1 MHAFEAILIVMTAAV
16 VLSVVAHRLKAPY
29 PPFVALAGF
38 GAAFLPFAPEIAL
51 DPALVLA
58 LFVAP
63 VLLDAAF
70 DSSLRDLKRNAVPIA
85 FLSLVA
91 VGVTVAAVAFTARAL
106 VPQMPWAV
114 AVALGAIV
122 APPDAAAATSVLRLI
137 PVPYRVRTILE
148 GESLFNDA
156 SSLLIYRIAVA
167 AALAT
172 LPQGPVLAAS
182 LVWAVVGSVAFG
194 LIAAWIQMRL
204 MRMLTEAPPAII
216 LQFTGAFG
224 VWIAAE
230 KLGLSAIVTVVVFAF
245 AAARMAARSPAYMR
259 SPSYA
264 VWETVVFA
272 LNVLAF
278 MLVGLQIGPIWRGLE
293 TVERESYAA
302 FALVILLVCVL
313 ARFGWVMTYNVV
325 LRIKNRIWGE
335 NLPEGSTTAPTLR
348 GGLVVSWAGM
358 RGVVSLA
365 AAYALPQGFPH
376 RDLILLAVFAVVMGT
391 LVVQGLTLGP
401 LIRLLGLGA
410 DGVLE
415 ADIRKAR
422 RGIADAALA
431 FVDGRTDAPAKRLQA
446 EYKERHAAVRLDG
459 EGDGR
464 IRLPID
470 ELTEQVL
477 SAKREKLLAMRL
489 AGEISDAAYYQ
500 IEEELDRYELAL
512 TPVVR

>member
-16 VLSVVAHRLKAPY
+16 ALSVVAHRLKAPY

-38 GAAFLPFAPEIAL
+38 GAAFLPFAPQIAL

-70 DSSLRDLKRNAVPIA
+70 DSSLRDLKRNALSITL
-85 FLSLVA
+85 LSLVA
-91 VGVTVAAVAFTARAL
+91 VGVTTAAVAFTARLL
-106 VPQMPWAV
+106 VPEMPWAV

-122 APPDAAAATSVLRLI
+122 APPDAAAATAVLKLV
-137 PVPYRVRTILE
+137 PAPYRVRTILE

-156 SSLLIYRIAVA
+156 GALLVYRLAVA
-167 AALAT
+167 AAVASM
-172 LPQGPVLAAS
+172 PQGAMLAAA
-182 LVWAVVGSVAFG
+182 VAWALIGSVVFG
-194 LIAAWIQMRL
+194 LIAAVVLTWL
-204 MRMLTEAPPAII
+204 MRRLTEAPPAIV
-216 LQFTGAFG
+216 LQFIGAFG

-230 KLGLSAIVTVVVFAF
+230 QLGLSAIVTIVVFAL
-245 AAARMAARSPAYMR
+245 ATARLAARSPAHMR
-259 SPSYA
+259 APAYA

-278 MLVGLQIGPIWRGLE
+278 MLVGLQIGPIWRGLALA
-293 TVERESYAA
+293 ERESYAV
-302 FALVILLVCVL
+302 FAVVILLVCIA
-313 ARFGWVMTYNVV
+313 ARFAWVMGYGSV
-325 LRIKNRIWGE
+325 LRLKNRIWGAD
-335 NLPEGSTTAPTLR
+335 LPEGMAAPSFQ
-348 GGLVVSWAGM
+348 GGLVISWAGM
-358 RGVVSLA
+358 RGVVSVA
-365 AAYALPQGFPH
+365 AAYALPQNFPH

-401 LIRLLGLGA
+401 LIRLLGLGG

-422 RGIADAALA
+422 RGVADAALA
-431 FVDGRTDAPAKRLQA
+431 FVDGRTDPPARRLQA

-477 SAKREKLLAMRL
+477 GAKREKLLAMRL

>member
-63 VLLDAAF
+63 VLVDAAF
-70 DSSLRDLKRNAVPIA
+70 DSSPRDLKRNAVPIA

-91 VGVTVAAVAFTARAL
+91 VSVTVIAVAFTAKAL
-106 VPQMPWAV
+106 VPAMPWPA

-122 APPDAAAATSVLRLI
+122 APPDAAAATAVLRII
-137 PVPYRVRTILE
+137 PAPYRVRTILE

-156 SSLLIYRIAVA
+156 SALLIYRLAVA
-167 AALAT
+167 ATLAT
-172 LPQGPVLAAS
+172 MPQGVMLAAS
-182 LVWAVVGSVAFG
+182 IAWALAGSVAFG
-194 LIAAWIQMRL
+194 LLAAWIQIKL
-204 MRMLTEAPPAII
+204 MLRLTEAPPAII
-216 LQFTGAFG
+216 LQFIGAFG

-230 KLGLSAIVTVVVFAF
+230 QLGLSAIVTVVVFAF
-245 AAARMAARSPAYMR
+245 AAARLAARSPAYMR
-259 SPSYA
+259 APSYA

-293 TVERESYAA
+293 AAERESYAV
-302 FALVILLVCVL
+302 FALVILAVCIL
-313 ARFGWVMTYNVV
+313 ARFGWVMTYNAFVQA
-325 LRIKNRIWGE
+325 KNRLWGE
-335 NLPEGSTTAPTLR
+335 NLPTDAAPPTVR
-348 GGLVVSWAGM
+348 GGLVVAWAGM

-365 AAYALPQGFPH
+365 AAYALPAGFPH

-391 LVVQGLTLGP
+391 LVGQGLTLGP
-401 LIRLLGLGA
+401 LIRWLGLGD

-422 RGIADAALA
+422 RGVADAALA
-431 FVDGRTDAPAKRLQA
+431 FVAGRDDPPARRLRA
-446 EYKERHAAVRLDG
+446 EYQERHAAVKEVH

-464 IRLPID
+464 IHLPVD
-470 ELTEQVL
+470 DLVKEVL
-477 SAKREKLLAMRL
+477 AAKREKLLAMRL
-489 AGEISDAAYYQ
+489 GGDISDAAYYQ
-500 IEEELDRYELAL
+500 LEEELDRQELAL

>member
-1 MHAFEAILIVMTAAV
+1 MHGFETILIVMAAAV
-16 VLSVVAHRLKAPY
+16 VLSLVAQRLKAPF
-29 PPFVALAGF
+29 PPFVALAGA
-38 GAAFLPFAPEIAL
+38 GVAFLPFAPEITL

-91 VGVTVAAVAFTARAL
+91 VGVTVAAVAFTAKAL
-106 VPQMPWAV
+106 MPALPWAA
-114 AVALGAIV
+114 AVTLGAIV
-122 APPDAAAATSVLRLI
+122 APPDAAAATAVLRII

-156 SSLLIYRIAVA
+156 SALLIYRLAVGA
-167 AALAT
+167 TLAT
-172 LPQGPVLAAS
+172 MPQGWMLAGA
-182 LVWAVVGSVAFG
+182 VTWALVGSVVFA
-194 LIAAWIQMRL
+194 LAAAWLQTRL
-204 MRMLTEAPPAII
+204 MRMLSSAPASIT
-216 LQFTGAFG
+216 LQFIGAFG
-224 VWIAAE
+224 VWIVAE
-230 KLGLSAIVTVVVFAF
+230 RLGLSAIITIVVFAM
-245 AAARMAARSPAYMR
+245 AAARMTARSSAEIRAPA
-259 SPSYA
+259 YA

-293 TVERESYAA
+293 VAQREEYAT
-302 FALVILLVCVL
+302 FALLILGVCVA
-313 ARFGWVMTYNVV
+313 ARIGWVMTYNTVV
-325 LRIKNRIWGE
+325 QIKNRLFGVD
-335 NLPEGSTTAPTLR
+335 LPEGAARPTMKS
-348 GGLVVSWAGM
+348 GVVVAWAGM

-365 AAYALPQGFPH
+365 AAYALPLNFPN

-401 LIRLLGLGA
+401 LIKALGLGN

-415 ADIRKAR
+415 AEIRKAR
-422 RGIADAALA
+422 EACTDAAIA
-431 FVDGRTDAPAKRLQA
+431 CVTGREDAPAKRLRA
-446 EYKERHAAVRLDG
+446 EYKERRAAIASAG

-464 IRLPID
+464 VKLPVD
-470 ELTEQVL
+470 ELAEHVL
-477 SAKREKLLAMRL
+477 NAKRERLLTMRMS
-489 AGEISDAAYYQ
+489 GEISDAAYYQ
-500 IEEELDRYELAL
+500 IEEELDRYVLAL